1 LEGKQKK
8 SPDGRGR
15 GRGRDGK
22 GRGRGGKVEN
32 PAGKAKSKSSKDAK
46 SNAAEVE
53 PPAKKPRSS
62 NAKEEKVEA
71 VEYNQ
76 KKVDRMLAF
85 VASVDPDLEGDDF
98 RQHVRSLLPEW
109 EHVRLNVYWSRNS
122 CGVQL
127 KLEEGY
133 KDIYGGT
140 FSFGRCPGDAFSK
153 KLVAIAAAKMLAL
166 CLLYWLFSYLLISMC
181 GLLYWKVLHGFAL
194 KVSLFFLCTTTNPGN
209 HRQQA
214 WY

>member
-1 LEGKQKK
+1 
-8 SPDGRGR
+8 
-15 GRGRDGK
+15 
-22 GRGRGGKVEN
+22 
-32 PAGKAKSKSSKDAK
+32 
-46 SNAAEVE
+46 
-53 PPAKKPRSS
+53 
-62 NAKEEKVEA
+62 
-71 VEYNQ
+71 
-76 KKVDRMLAF
+76 MLAF

-214 WY
+214 WYWWGWWPWWPHRSDQGLGNWSLVPDFPSGCRVDWS

>member
-1 LEGKQKK
+1 MEGKRKK
-8 SPDGRGR
+8 SPGGRGR
-15 GRGRDGK
+15 GRGGDGK

-32 PAGKAKSKSSKDAK
+32 SAAKAKSKSSKGTKAADA
-46 SNAAEVE
+46 E
-53 PPAKKPRSS
+53 PPAKKSRSS
-62 NAKEEKVEA
+62 KGEKVEA

-76 KKVDRMLAF
+76 KKVDRILAF

-98 RQHVRSLLPEW
+98 KQHVRSLFPEW

-140 FSFGRCPGDAFSK
+140 FAFGRCHGDAFSK

-166 CLLYWLFSYLLISMC
+166 CLLCWLF
-181 GLLYWKVLHGFAL
+181 
-194 KVSLFFLCTTTNPGN
+194 
-209 HRQQA
+209 
-214 WY
+214 